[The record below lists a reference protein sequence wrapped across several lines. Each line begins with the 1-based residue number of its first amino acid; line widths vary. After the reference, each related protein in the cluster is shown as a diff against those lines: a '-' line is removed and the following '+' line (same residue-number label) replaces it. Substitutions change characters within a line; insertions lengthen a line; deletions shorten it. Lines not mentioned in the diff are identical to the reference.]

1 VAVEVMEIVVLEAQV
16 HLVAVELVVFLVQ
29 VEVLLQVKEI
39 QVAVQTE
46 ALLEET
52 LTLAVAAVE
61 KEAQAQVD
69 HLLLLEELV

>member
-1 VAVEVMEIVVLEAQV
+1 MVQQEQ
-16 HLVAVELVVFLVQ
+16 VELIIM
-29 VEVLLQVKEI
+29 VEQEYQVKEI

-61 KEAQAQVD
+61 KEAQVKVD